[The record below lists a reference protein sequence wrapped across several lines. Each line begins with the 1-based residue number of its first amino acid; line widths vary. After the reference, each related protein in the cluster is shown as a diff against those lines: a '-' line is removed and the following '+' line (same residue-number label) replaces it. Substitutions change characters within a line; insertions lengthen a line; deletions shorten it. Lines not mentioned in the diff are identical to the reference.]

1 MPKPTKNTVEAD
13 AEEILEPVVI
23 KTENHVHKG
32 ALVQKG
38 ATIHVPAETAA
49 WLRDNNIAEA

>member
-1 MPKPTKNTVEAD
+1 MPKPTKNPIDAD
-13 AEEILEPVVI
+13 AEETLEAVVI

-32 ALVQKG
+32 ALVEKR
-38 ATIHVPAETAA
+38 ATIYVPPEIAA